1 MTSSARH
8 IEGVVLVWTPAV
20 ALAVYFFGLAF
31 ATATSEYALID
42 LLMLAVVYGL
52 LAVALHSGSLLL
64 TRMRPLLGLLGA
76 FATGAVVVWHL
87 REQTLVPVGYRGFV
101 ALSAG
106 VGIAYFVVCLVTRRL
121 ALPSLLAAR
130 CAVSALLFIVT
141 LAVFFHVSDTFRWH
155 LLRHNK
161 LLGTPAYYALARPI
175 GTLRRALW
183 EANAKGSGVP
193 APTAAPLFAGSAN
206 VDRPN
211 LVFILVDTLRADAL
225 AAYGGAPDLMPE
237 LNRFAEQSV
246 VFTDVLSNASWTR
259 PSVASFFTGL
269 LPEEHGA
276 VDRSYGLAGDYLT
289 LAEVLSSEGY
299 RTAAFVSNFAAVG
312 RDAGFAQGFDHFQ
325 QLDGSPFPYARAERV
340 NDAVKSWLRPSP
352 RGDAP
357 LFLYVHY
364 LDPHK
369 PYLSGGVTGAPRG
382 GAERLAYD
390 AELRYLDGLLG
401 SLLDRLRRRLDGP
414 LFVLVTSDHGE
425 EFGEHGE
432 GGHGHSLYAEVIR
445 LPALLWSRQGWV
457 RTIAEKLE
465 ARDFFDLLLYLS
477 RSADPDAAEWAAQR
491 ARATRYASIY
501 STTPSAWHR
510 PYRSRVCMRG
520 FESDDLFLIWSA
532 YGPTYELYE
541 VQRDPGERRNLAR
554 AHRDRIDTLMGAMED
569 SVGPWAEL
577 TPVDHSDATV
587 DLLRTL
593 GYVE

>member
-1 MTSSARH
+1 M
-8 IEGVVLVWTPAV
+8 WTPAV
-20 ALAVYFFGLAF
+20 ALAVYFLGLAF
-31 ATATSEYALID
+31 ATATSEYALTD

-64 TRMRPLLGLLGA
+64 TRLWALLGLLGA

-87 REQTLVPVGYRGFV
+87 REQTLVPVGSRGFI
-101 ALSAG
+101 ALCAG
-106 VGIAYFVVCLVTRRL
+106 VGVAYFVVCLTTRRL
-121 ALPSLLAAR
+121 ARPSLLAAR
-130 CAVSALLFIVT
+130 CAVSTLLFIVT

-175 GTLRRALW
+175 GKLRQALW

-193 APTAAPLFAGSAN
+193 APTAAPLFAGPASA
-206 VDRPN
+206 DRPN

-225 AAYGGAPDLMPE
+225 TAYGGDPDLMPA
-237 LNRFAEQSV
+237 LNQLAEQSV

-276 VDRSYGLAGDYLT
+276 VDRDYGLTGDYLT
-289 LAEVLSSEGY
+289 LAEVLRSEGY
-299 RTAAFVSNFAAVG
+299 RTAAFVANFAAVG
-312 RDAGFAQGFDHFQ
+312 RDAGFAQGFDHFEQ
-325 QLDGSPFPYARAERV
+325 IEGHPLPYARAGRV
-340 NDAVKSWLRPSP
+340 NDAVRSWLRTSEP
-352 RGDAP
+352 GHAP

-364 LDPHK
+364 LDPHE
-369 PYLSGGVTGAPRG
+369 PYLSGAAAGARRPEEARS
-382 GAERLAYD
+382 AYD
-390 AELRYLDGLLG
+390 AELRYLDGALV
-401 SLLDRLRRRLDGP
+401 SLLDGLRTLLGGP
-414 LFVLVTSDHGE
+414 SFVLVTSDHGE

-445 LPALLWSRQGWV
+445 LPALLWSRQGRG
-457 RTIAEKLE
+457 RTVAEKLE
-465 ARDFFDLLLYLS
+465 ARDFFDLLIHLS
-477 RSADPDAAEWAAQR
+477 RSVDPDAAEWAAR
-491 ARATRYASIY
+491 RERRTRYASIY

-510 PYRSRVCMRG
+510 PYLSQVGMRG

-541 VQRDPGERRNLAR
+541 VERDPGQRRNLVR
-554 AHRDRIDTLMGAMED
+554 VHRDHVETLMGAMEA
-569 SVGPWAEL
+569 SVGPWANL
-577 TPVDHSDATV
+577 APVDHSDATV